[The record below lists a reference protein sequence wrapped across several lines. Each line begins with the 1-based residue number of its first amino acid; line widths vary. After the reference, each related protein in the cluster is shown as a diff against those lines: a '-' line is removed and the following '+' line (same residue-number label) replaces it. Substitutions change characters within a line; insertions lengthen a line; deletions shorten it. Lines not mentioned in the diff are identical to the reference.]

1 VIGLPDPASGER
13 CCAVIV
19 PSDPGKRLDM
29 EGVQAFLDSRGL
41 MRQKWP
47 EQLEF
52 VTELPRAPAGKV
64 LKQELKNR
72 FAPPTEVAGR

>member
-1 VIGLPDPASGER
+1 MA
-13 CCAVIV
+13 
-19 PSDPGKRLDM
+19 
-29 EGVQAFLDSRGL
+29 GVQEFLDGRGL

-52 VTELPRAPAGKV
+52 VSELPRAPAGKV

-72 FAPPTEVAGR
+72 LASPQEVTGR